1 MVEIYDHPA
10 HVLVREQLEKELEIQ
25 STWVVSFEVRF
36 KSDMFAGFG
45 HDPMDIVKSI
55 EKAIKGHLPHYV
67 KSVEASE
74 HKLDQSN
81 D

>member
-1 MVEIYDHPA
+1 MTSEA
-10 HVLVREQLEKELEIQ
+10 HKLADAEFDIQ
-25 STWVVSFEVRF
+25 STWVVSFEVKF
-36 KSDMFAGFG
+36 KSDMFPGFG

-74 HKLDQSN
+74 HKLGQSN
-81 D
+81 G